1 MKLFQNWTNT
11 VKLKFHWDQF
21 PRNFPVAN
29 VTGKS
34 PTSYGE
40 VGRVGR
46 VASLSRGSYGE
57 VNDFQT
63 ISTCRD
69 GLKVVNF
76 LVTSC
81 QLVGRDGHVEFGERH
96 DKRTNQQQTAGQP
109 IM

>member
-1 MKLFQNWTNT
+1 MTHGSVVNERMDIDERMNCMDEKSKPT
-11 VKLKFHWDQF
+11 VVKWQQCVLLCCIMLLKLKFHWDQF

-40 VGRVGR
+40 VGRVGH

-69 GLKVVNF
+69 GLA
-76 LVTSC
+76 TS
-81 QLVGRDGHVEFGERH
+81 L
-96 DKRTNQQQTAGQP
+96 TSS
-109 IM
+109 